1 MQYAS
6 ARLIES
12 ERAEVWHIYM
22 ADAIRCCTI
31 GLGRMTGTGYPVKRY
46 SDFLGYNKNQNN
58 EQENG
63 EELVNRITERIGIK
77 VIK

>member
-1 MQYAS
+1 
-6 ARLIES
+6 
-12 ERAEVWHIYM
+12 
-22 ADAIRCCTI
+22 
-31 GLGRMTGTGYPVKRY
+31 MTGTGYPVKRY